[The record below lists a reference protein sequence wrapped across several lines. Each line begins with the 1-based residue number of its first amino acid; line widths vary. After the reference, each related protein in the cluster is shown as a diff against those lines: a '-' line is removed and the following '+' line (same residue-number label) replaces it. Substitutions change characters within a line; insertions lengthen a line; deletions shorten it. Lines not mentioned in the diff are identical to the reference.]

1 MFWQQLIII
10 TIIVNILI
18 ACGNNKS
25 STAKVDETPNN
36 PHISIEKFEFSEDS
50 AYQYVIKQV
59 LFGPRIPGTEG
70 HSECANWILS
80 KLSRWADTAFIQEG
94 EVIRFDGKKLP
105 IKNIIASFG
114 DGSDRWLLVA
124 HWDTRPWA
132 DQDTVRIDQPIA
144 GADDGASGV
153 AVILELARQW
163 SKNPPPVPV
172 DILLVDA
179 EDQGPPVWEQI
190 ESNPEYWALG
200 TQYWVKNPHRPPKSF
215 VGGILLD
222 MVGAHNPSFLMEG
235 ISLQYA
241 RNIVRGVWHTASKL
255 GYSHLFIFLEGPPVT
270 DDHYFLNLAGIP
282 TIDIINLNPST
293 PHGFAP
299 HWHTHKDSIPIISK
313 YTLKA
318 VGTTVGTWFNQ
329 LSNLTP

>member
-1 MFWQQLIII
+1 MLLRQLIII
-10 TIIVNILI
+10 IIAVNFFIT
-18 ACGNNKS
+18 CDNKKS
-25 STAKVDETPNN
+25 STAAIDRTPK
-36 PHISIEKFEFSEDS
+36 PHVLTEKFEFSEDS
-50 AYQYVIKQV
+50 AYQYVVKQV
-59 LFGPRIPGTEG
+59 LFGPRVPGTKE
-70 HSECANWILS
+70 HSECANWIVS
-80 KLSRWADTAFIQEG
+80 KLSQWSDTTFIQEG

-114 DGSDRWLLVA
+114 NGSNRWLLVA

-179 EDQGPPVWEQI
+179 EDQGPPVWEQV
-190 ESNPEYWALG
+190 ESKPEYWALG
-200 TQYWVKNPHRPPKSF
+200 TQYWVKNPHRPLGSF
-215 VGGILLD
+215 IGGILLD

-235 ISLQYA
+235 VSLQYA
-241 RNIVRGVWHTASKL
+241 GHIVRDVWHTARQL

-293 PHGFAP
+293 LHGFAP
-299 HWHTHKDSIPIISK
+299 HWHTHRDSIPIISK

-318 VGTTVGTWFNQ
+318 VGTVVGTWFSQ
-329 LSNLTP
+329 LDHPMP